1 MNDTGIRQEVIEE
14 IRKLAVINPQIIL
27 KNENNIL
34 YGACESRADSG
45 ISVF

>member
-27 KNENNIL
+27 KNERMYPLWDRYIIL
-34 YGACESRADSG
+34 RN
-45 ISVF
+45 

>member
-27 KNENNIL
+27 KNERKDPLWDRYTI
-34 YGACESRADSG
+34 SRN
-45 ISVF
+45 

>member
-27 KNENNIL
+27 KSERKHSLWDRYTIL
-34 YGACESRADSG
+34 RN
-45 ISVF
+45 

>member
-27 KNENNIL
+27 KNERKYPLWDRYTIL
-34 YGACESRADSG
+34 RN
-45 ISVF
+45 